1 MTQSRMTMRKI
12 QYLFIG
18 LFFCL
23 GIQAQE
29 KFNIRGVLPWHNFLS
44 GPTSW
49 NLSDYRNYVDVCQ
62 KIGINFIGF
71 HNYTGGV
78 SVMARLWNEG

>member
-1 MTQSRMTMRKI
+1 MRKI

-29 KFNIRGVLPWHNFLS
+29 KFNIRGYFPGIISCQDLLHGTCQITGIIWMNVRKMVS
-44 GPTSW
+44 TS
-49 NLSDYRNYVDVCQ
+49 L
-62 KIGINFIGF
+62 
-71 HNYTGGV
+71 V
-78 SVMARLWNEG
+78 STIIRGW